1 MTTVFIVCAAVGGT
15 ILFCQIVITLI
26 GLGGEALDIDLP
38 EDIDGDLGGEVDLGG
53 DVDLGGEALETAD
66 HPDPSHVF
74 GVLSFRTIVAALTF
88 FGLAGLA
95 ADSAEAETGVVWAV
109 AFGAGAAALYGVYW
123 MMRGLYKLR
132 AEGTVQI
139 RRAVGKHGTVYV
151 PIPAH
156 ESGAGKIQVNVQ
168 NRTAEYLAMTPGDKL
183 PTGAKI
189 VVVNVITPNTVE
201 VEPVL
206 EPERS
211 NDE

>member
-1 MTTVFIVCAAVGGT
+1 MTTVFLVCAAVGGT
-15 ILFCQIVITLI
+15 ILFCQLLMTLI
-26 GLGGEALDIDLP
+26 GLGGEALDFDLP
-38 EDIDGDLGGEVDLGG
+38 DAIDGDLGGDGDLSGG
-53 DVDLGGEALETAD
+53 AEMAD
-66 HPDPSHVF
+66 HLDPSHVF
-74 GVLSFRTIVAALTF
+74 GVLSFRTVVAALTF

-95 ADSAEAETGVVWAV
+95 ADSAGAETGVVWAV
-109 AFGAGAAALYGVYW
+109 SLGAGGAALYGVYW
-123 MMRGLYKLR
+123 MMRGLYKLT

-168 NRTAEYLAMTPGDKL
+168 NRTVEYLAMTSGDKL

-211 NDE
+211 DDE